1 MRTASHREGPAFPA
15 SPAAPNPRRRRF
27 LLTLGLT
34 SAGAAASV
42 AAPLAASGVAG
53 TAAAADSSGGY
64 RETEHVRDYY
74 DSARI

>member
-1 MRTASHREGPAFPA
+1 MHTASHREGFGLSANPD
-15 SPAAPNPRRRRF
+15 APNSRRRRF

-34 SAGAAASV
+34 GAGAAAT
-42 AAPLAASGVAG
+42 AAVPLA
-53 TAAAADSSGGY
+53 TAAVGNAAENASSASGY

>member
-1 MRTASHREGPAFPA
+1 MPARQPEIFGLFDIKFVVLP
-15 SPAAPNPRRRRF
+15 RF